1 MQSVSLPEVNKI
13 ETRIAAL
20 WEQEVVIVNA
30 RCTRKYSALLT
41 TSTWFT
47 QEVEHQGPF
56 GSNSPMALMRSCLW
70 VDYSQLF
77 GAFGNAH
84 PEPATRAASG
94 LHCRKRPKA

>member
-1 MQSVSLPEVNKI
+1 VRARIALLGGYGRAELKHVAQWKMTVGAGFPMLLDADRMQFVSLPEANKI

-30 RCTRKYSALLT
+30 RCTRKYSTLLT

-56 GSNSPMALMRSCLW
+56 WFELTDGP
-70 VDYSQLF
+70 
-77 GAFGNAH
+77 
-84 PEPATRAASG
+84 
-94 LHCRKRPKA
+94 